1 MIIKKFNVII
11 LAGGKGSRIK
21 NYLSSNPKPLV
32 KIGKMSFLKQLIQNI
47 SKYNV
52 NKIIIL
58 AGYRGKKI
66 YDKFHGKKI
75 NLIDIEC
82 VIEEV
87 PLGTGGCL
95 ALIKKKIDDK
105 FIVINGDTFFDIDL
119 NNFFNNFLKKNE
131 SLIALSNDTN
141 YSQNNK
147 LIGLTVNKENKI
159 SFQEKSKLFN
169 GGIYLFNKN
178 FLNKIKLTKCSLEE
192 DLLKPEIIKKNVIG
206 KLFVNFFIDIG
217 TPKNFK
223 RANKILVKYL
233 TRPALFIDRDGTIN
247 IDKGYTHKVK
257 DLLFIKKTIQV
268 MKYIYNKK
276 YFLFIVTNQAG
287 IAKNL
292 FDIEDFYKFQ
302 EQLKYKL
309 YKKQILIND
318 IKFCPFHKNG
328 IIKEYTKISKY
339 RKPDNLM
346 IKSLLNNHNI
356 LVKKSLMIG
365 NTKSDELCA
374 KKSGLIFFNVNSKN
388 FLKEIKKFIN

>member
-1 MIIKKFNVII
+1 
-11 LAGGKGSRIK
+11 
-21 NYLSSNPKPLV
+21 
-32 KIGKMSFLKQLIQNI
+32 
-47 SKYNV
+47 
-52 NKIIIL
+52 
-58 AGYRGKKI
+58 
-66 YDKFHGKKI
+66 
-75 NLIDIEC
+75 
-82 VIEEV
+82 
-87 PLGTGGCL
+87 
-95 ALIKKKIDDK
+95 
-105 FIVINGDTFFDIDL
+105 
-119 NNFFNNFLKKNE
+119 
-131 SLIALSNDTN
+131 
-141 YSQNNK
+141 
-147 LIGLTVNKENKI
+147 
-159 SFQEKSKLFN
+159 
-169 GGIYLFNKN
+169 
-178 FLNKIKLTKCSLEE
+178 
-192 DLLKPEIIKKNVIG
+192 
-206 KLFVNFFIDIG
+206 
-217 TPKNFK
+217 
-223 RANKILVKYL
+223 
-233 TRPALFIDRDGTIN
+233 
-247 IDKGYTHKVK
+247 
-257 DLLFIKKTIQV
+257 IQV